1 MKKEINYSEFM
12 RTAIQN
18 ASLKLKNERQRV
30 ATFKGFE
37 NGKAIYEPGQC
48 TWTWGSCL
56 SFEMKEL
63 YRTCN
68 VVRTLSIAAALRDE
82 MERSEFD
89 REFQERM
96 EFSTHLRYMTD

>member
-18 ASLKLKNERQRV
+18 ASRKLKTERQRV
-30 ATFKGFE
+30 ATFKGFS
-37 NGKAIYEPGQC
+37 NGKPVYVPGQC
-48 TWTWGSCL
+48 SWTWASCL

-68 VVRTLSIAAALRDE
+68 VVRSLSISAALRDE
-82 MERSEFD
+82 MERSEFE

-96 EFSTHLRYMTD
+96 EFQSHLRYMTD